1 MYYNIPQNPA
11 MIIYKA
17 PNIGALI
24 ITSTILNF
32 GGSLLYL

>member
-24 ITSTILNF
+24 ITSTIL
-32 GGSLLYL
+32 GGFLIMIIL